1 MAIPQITFGQYYD
14 ASYAGLIADSGFHDT
29 GSYSGSVGPIPFGFP
44 VTLGAN
50 PDRQV
55 KPATSAA
62 GQGAL
67 VVGIAAASEIVE
79 DTYPMGAGVSAYPVN
94 ETVPVFKRGRI
105 WVMTSD
111 AVVAGA
117 VANLT
122 LADGSFTD
130 AAVAAGIE
138 AFTNI
143 SVKFV
148 TSTMAAGLAI
158 VEIK

>member
-1 MAIPQITFGQYYD
+1 MAIPQTTFGQYYD
-14 ASYAGLIADSGFHDT
+14 ASFAGLIADSGFHDT
-29 GSYSGSVGPIPFGFP
+29 GSYSGSVGTIPFGLP

-55 KPATSAA
+55 KPVTTAA

-67 VVGIAAASEIVE
+67 VIGIAAASNVQEA
-79 DTYPMGAGVSAYPVN
+79 PFPQGAGVAGYGVGDS
-94 ETVPVFKRGRI
+94 VPVYKRGRI
-105 WVMTSD
+105 WVQTSD
-111 AVVAGA
+111 PVVAGA

-122 LADGSFTD
+122 LADGTFTD

-138 AFTNI
+138 AFTQI

-148 TSTMAAGLAI
+148 TSTTAAGLAI